1 MTNATTHSRRRDVIH
16 TNHCYKFQNGHQ
28 VLPELKNIYDIPLKE
43 NESREWIFLFRL
55 LIQRLFQAPDFK
67 KYIYPSIIAVIK
79 CDTDQSISLSLT
91 GSWSSLS
98 NEESLAVVSR
108 T

>member
-1 MTNATTHSRRRDVIH
+1 MLSTAKGEMSLIQIIFIK
-16 TNHCYKFQNGHQ
+16 YKFQNDHQ
-28 VLPELKNIYDIPLKE
+28 VLSELKNIYDIPLKE

-55 LIQRLFQAPDFK
+55 LIQRLFQAPYFK
-67 KYIYPSIIAVIK
+67 KYLYPCIIAVIK
-79 CDTDQSISLSLT
+79 CDMDQSMSFSLT

>member
-67 KYIYPSIIAVIK
+67 KYVHIHA
-79 CDTDQSISLSLT
+79 SLQ
-91 GSWSSLS
+91 
-98 NEESLAVVSR
+98 
-108 T
+108 